1 MMSKA
6 NAKNAKGDIILLA
19 LIVFLAFFGV
29 VMVYSSSNYSAL
41 ADYGDK
47 FYFARKQFFGVLTG
61 IAVMIGMCFFPY
73 QNLKKIKWISLIVSL
88 VLLALVFVPGLGKE
102 SYGADRWIIVGPIT
116 VQPSEIAKFGFVI
129 FSASYISDKPEKVKT
144 LIGCLPIILSG
155 TAICALIILEPNMSI
170 TMCVGL
176 LMLAILFIGGMEIKY
191 FIIVLIPFLIL
202 VPILIIIEPYRLNR
216 LSAFLNP
223 WASPKDEGYQLI
235 QSLYA
240 LGSGGWFGVGLFNSR
255 QKFEFLPFAESD
267 FILSVIGEEFG
278 FIGITVL
285 FLIMFFVIYKGLK
298 IVANSKNIFSYI
310 MASGITMIYALQV
323 IINALVVTGSIPPTG
338 LPLPLISSGNTSLIV
353 YMGSMGILYNVSKY
367 NNQKTLGIKVL

>member
-1 MMSKA
+1 MNHKFL
-6 NAKNAKGDIILLA
+6 KVKGEILL
-19 LIVFLAFFGV
+19 LVLVVFLALFGV

-47 FYFARKQFFGVLTG
+47 FFFAKKQLLGFFVGL
-61 IAVMIGMCFFPY
+61 IGMISMCFY
-73 QNLKKIKWISLIVSL
+73 SHHKLAKIKWISLAVSL
-88 VLLALVFVPGLGKE
+88 ILLAVVFIPGLGKE
-102 SYGADRWIIVGPIT
+102 SYGADRWIIIGPIT
-116 VQPSEIAKFGFVI
+116 IQPSEIAKFGFVI
-129 FSASYISDKPEKVKT
+129 FSAAYISEKPEKIKT
-144 LIGCLPIILSG
+144 LIGSLPIILAGS
-155 TAICALIILEPNMSI
+155 AICVLIILEPNMSI

-191 FIIVLIPFLIL
+191 FLIVLIPFLIL
-202 VPILIIIEPYRLNR
+202 VPLLIIIEPYRLNR

-278 FIGITVL
+278 FIGVL
-285 FLIMFFVIYKGLK
+285 IIFLIMMVVIYIGLK
-298 IVANSKNIFSYI
+298 IVANSKNLFSYI
-310 MASGITMIYALQV
+310 LASGITMIYALQV
-323 IINALVVTGSIPPTG
+323 IINALVVTGTIPPTG
-338 LPLPLISSGNTSLIV
+338 LPLPLISAGNTSLIV
-353 YMGSMGILYNVSKY
+353 FMSAMGILYNISIY
-367 NNQKTLGIKVL
+367 NNQKTLGLKV

>member
-1 MMSKA
+1 MDNKIL
-6 NAKNAKGDIILLA
+6 KAKGDITLLILVVLLA
-19 LIVFLAFFGV
+19 VFGV

-47 FYFARKQFFGVLTG
+47 FFFAKKQLVGFLVG
-61 IAVMIGMCFFPY
+61 IIGLIGMCYFPY
-73 QNLKKIKWISLIVSL
+73 QKFIKLKWISLALSL
-88 VLLALVFVPGLGKE
+88 ILLALVFIPGLGKA
-102 SYGADRWIIVGPIT
+102 SYGANRWIVVGSIT
-116 VQPSEIAKFGFVI
+116 IQPSEIAKFGFVI
-129 FSASYISDKPEKVKT
+129 FSASYISEKPEKIKT
-144 LIGCLPIILSG
+144 LLGCIPIILAGIS
-155 TAICALIILEPNMSI
+155 ICLLIILEPNMSI

-191 FIIVLIPFLIL
+191 FLLVLIPFLVL
-202 VPILIIIEPYRLNR
+202 VPVLIIIEPYRLNR

-240 LGSGGWFGVGLFNSR
+240 LGSGGWFGVGIFNSR

-278 FIGITVL
+278 FIGILLL
-285 FLIMFFVIYKGLK
+285 FFIMLFIIYKGLK

-310 MASGITMIYALQV
+310 LASGITMIYALQV
-323 IINALVVTGSIPPTG
+323 IINALVVTGTIPPTG
-338 LPLPLISSGNTSLIV
+338 IPLPLISAGNTSLIV
-353 YMGSMGILYNVSKY
+353 FMSSMGILYNISKY
-367 NNQKTLGIKVL
+367 NNKKTLGLKI